1 MDRLVRFFLGHKLV
15 AVLMLAGLVG
25 WGLSVAPFAWKLDW
39 LPRDPVP
46 VDAIPDIGENQQIVF
61 SEWAGRSPQDVEDQ
75 VTYPLTVAL
84 LGVPGVETIRS
95 SSMFGFSSIYVIF
108 AEEVDFYWSRSR
120 ILEKLNS
127 LPAGLLPE
135 GVQPA
140 LGPDAT
146 ALGQVFWYTLE
157 GRDEQGAPT
166 GGWDLHELRG
176 IQDWQVR
183 YALLAAD
190 GVSEVASVGGFVQ
203 EYQIDVNP
211 DAMRAYGVRLDEVFH
226 AVHMSNRDVGARTV
240 ELNRAE
246 YVIRGIGFVK
256 GLADLENAVIKA
268 RDNVPIYVKNVA
280 RVALG
285 PALRRGAL
293 DKEGAEV
300 VGGVVVARYG
310 ANPLAAIE
318 SVKAKIAE
326 IGPSLPKKTLPDGR
340 VSQVQVIPF
349 YDRSGLIEETLGTL
363 ERALS
368 EEVLVTVIVV
378 LALVMNLRGAM
389 LVSGLLP
396 LAVLACFAAMKV
408 FGIDA
413 NIVALSGI
421 AIAIGTMVDM
431 GIVISENILK
441 HLEDA
446 DAEDDRLE
454 VVFRATREVG
464 GAVLTAVLTTVVG
477 FLPVFAMQGAE
488 GKLFAPLA
496 FTKTFALLAAVW
508 LSLTALPALAHCAFG
523 TRLGRW
529 APGLWAACGLGVAL
543 ALSWWVGLL
552 LIAIGAYHLL
562 AARVPERVRLW
573 VARGVIAAAA
583 VGVVVVL
590 AEHWLP
596 LGPEKGGWRNFIFAA
611 GLIGGLLALF
621 RALQHVFPRVLR
633 WCLDHKGLALLL
645 PLLLLLVGASA
656 WLGFARVFGFVPPAL
671 RHSAPFAALDEALP
685 GLGKEFMPPLDEG
698 SFLWMPTTM
707 PHASIGEVL
716 DVLQKQ
722 NAAIAQIPEV
732 ESAVGKLGRAE
743 SPLDP
748 APISMIETVINYRAE
763 YLTNED
769 GRRRLFAFDEHATD
783 LFRASDGSPS
793 SAPDGE
799 PYKVQGRYI
808 RDETGRLVPDDDGR
822 PFRLWRPPLDPAL
835 NPGRTAW
842 PGIQGPDDIWA
853 EIARAGQIP
862 GSTSAPKLQ
871 PIAARLVM
879 LQSGMRAPMGVEIK
893 GPSLEAIERAGLEIE
908 RLLKKVPSVEPATVN
923 ADRIVGKPYLEIH
936 IDREAIARHGIAL
949 QKVQDVIEIAIGGK
963 LVTTTVEGRERYPV
977 RVRYMRE
984 LRDSVEELVRIL
996 VPAPDGAQIPL
1007 GELAE
1012 IRYVRGPQVI
1022 KSEDTFLLGYV
1033 LFDKKPGYA
1042 EVDVVEA
1049 CRYYLASKRAN
1060 GDLVL
1065 ETGVSYT
1072 FAGSYENQ
1080 LRAQKKLNVL
1090 LPLALAI
1097 IFLILYFQF
1106 GNAATALMVFSGVA
1120 VAWAGGFAMLWL
1132 YGQEWFLDFS
1142 VFGTQMRD
1150 LFHVRPLNLSVAV
1163 WVGFL
1168 ALFGIASDNG
1178 VIVATYLR
1186 QLFREQKPATVE
1198 AMRHA
1203 ALAAGVRRIRPC
1215 LMTAATTI
1223 LALVP
1228 VLTASGRGADL
1239 MLPMAIPTFGG
1250 MMAVVLTAPVVPV
1263 LYCAVEEWKLRV
1275 TAWRSAE

>member
-1 MDRLVRFFLGHKLV
+1 MDRLIRFFLVHKLV
-15 AVLMLAGLVG
+15 VVLMLAVTVG

-226 AVHMSNRDVGARTV
+226 AVRMSNRDVGARTV

-326 IGPSLPKKTLPDGR
+326 IAPSLPKKTLPDGR

-508 LSLTALPALAHCAFG
+508 LSLTALPALAHCVFG
-523 TRLGRW
+523 TRLGALGSR
-529 APGLWAACGLGVAL
+529 PLGGLW
-543 ALSWWVGLL
+543 SWGGPR
-552 LIAIGAYHLL
+552 A
-562 AARVPERVRLW
+562 
-573 VARGVIAAAA
+573 
-583 VGVVVVL
+583 VVVGWSAADSYWDVSL
-590 AEHWLP
+590 ACRSRT
-596 LGPEKGGWRNFIFAA
+596 GA
-611 GLIGGLLALF
+611 GA
-621 RALQHVFPRVLR
+621 
-633 WCLDHKGLALLL
+633 
-645 PLLLLLVGASA
+645 LVGGAGCYSRCGCWGRRRASGT
-656 WLGFARVFGFVPPAL
+656 LV
-671 RHSAPFAALDEALP
+671 APWDRKRAD
-685 GLGKEFMPPLDEG
+685 G
-698 SFLWMPTTM
+698 
-707 PHASIGEVL
+707 
-716 DVLQKQ
+716 
-722 NAAIAQIPEV
+722 AIL
-732 ESAVGKLGRAE
+732 S
-743 SPLDP
+743 SPLD
-748 APISMIETVINYRAE
+748 
-763 YLTNED
+763 
-769 GRRRLFAFDEHATD
+769 
-783 LFRASDGSPS
+783 
-793 SAPDGE
+793 
-799 PYKVQGRYI
+799 
-808 RDETGRLVPDDDGR
+808 
-822 PFRLWRPPLDPAL
+822 
-835 NPGRTAW
+835 
-842 PGIQGPDDIWA
+842 
-853 EIARAGQIP
+853 
-862 GSTSAPKLQ
+862 
-871 PIAARLVM
+871 
-879 LQSGMRAPMGVEIK
+879 
-893 GPSLEAIERAGLEIE
+893 
-908 RLLKKVPSVEPATVN
+908 
-923 ADRIVGKPYLEIH
+923 
-936 IDREAIARHGIAL
+936 
-949 QKVQDVIEIAIGGK
+949 
-963 LVTTTVEGRERYPV
+963 
-977 RVRYMRE
+977 
-984 LRDSVEELVRIL
+984 
-996 VPAPDGAQIPL
+996 
-1007 GELAE
+1007 
-1012 IRYVRGPQVI
+1012 
-1022 KSEDTFLLGYV
+1022 
-1033 LFDKKPGYA
+1033 
-1042 EVDVVEA
+1042 
-1049 CRYYLASKRAN
+1049 
-1060 GDLVL
+1060 
-1065 ETGVSYT
+1065 
-1072 FAGSYENQ
+1072 
-1080 LRAQKKLNVL
+1080 
-1090 LPLALAI
+1090 
-1097 IFLILYFQF
+1097 
-1106 GNAATALMVFSGVA
+1106 
-1120 VAWAGGFAMLWL
+1120 
-1132 YGQEWFLDFS
+1132 
-1142 VFGTQMRD
+1142 
-1150 LFHVRPLNLSVAV
+1150 
-1163 WVGFL
+1163 
-1168 ALFGIASDNG
+1168 
-1178 VIVATYLR
+1178 
-1186 QLFREQKPATVE
+1186 
-1198 AMRHA
+1198 
-1203 ALAAGVRRIRPC
+1203 
-1215 LMTAATTI
+1215 
-1223 LALVP
+1223 
-1228 VLTASGRGADL
+1228 
-1239 MLPMAIPTFGG
+1239 
-1250 MMAVVLTAPVVPV
+1250 
-1263 LYCAVEEWKLRV
+1263 
-1275 TAWRSAE
+1275 

>member
-1 MDRLVRFFLGHKLV
+1 MRFFLTRKLV
-15 AVLMLAGLVG
+15 QSRSCSCDARLVG
-25 WGLSVAPFAWKLDW
+25 WGLAVAPFAWELEW

-127 LPAGLLPE
+127 LPASLLPE

-226 AVHMSNRDVGARTV
+226 AVRMSNRDVGARTV

-326 IGPSLPKKTLPDGR
+326 IAPSLPKKTLPDGR

-508 LSLTALPALAHCAFG
+508 LSLTALPALAHCVFG

-529 APGLWAACGLGVAL
+529 APGLWAACGLGMAL
-543 ALSWWVGLL
+543 ALSWWIGLL

-562 AARVPERVRLW
+562 CRSRT
-573 VARGVIAAAA
+573 G
-583 VGVVVVL
+583 
-590 AEHWLP
+590 
-596 LGPEKGGWRNFIFAA
+596 A
-611 GLIGGLLALF
+611 GA
-621 RALQHVFPRVLR
+621 
-633 WCLDHKGLALLL
+633 
-645 PLLLLLVGASA
+645 LVGGAGCYSRCGY
-656 WLGFARVFGFVPPAL
+656 W
-671 RHSAPFAALDEALP
+671 S
-685 GLGKEFMPPLDEG
+685 
-698 SFLWMPTTM
+698 
-707 PHASIGEVL
+707 
-716 DVLQKQ
+716 
-722 NAAIAQIPEV
+722 
-732 ESAVGKLGRAE
+732 
-743 SPLDP
+743 
-748 APISMIETVINYRAE
+748 
-763 YLTNED
+763 
-769 GRRRLFAFDEHATD
+769 RRR
-783 LFRASDGSPS
+783 ASGTLV
-793 SAPDGE
+793 APWPG
-799 PYKVQGRYI
+799 K
-808 RDETGRLVPDDDGR
+808 GRLAQ
-822 PFRLWRPPLDPAL
+822 F
-835 NPGRTAW
+835 
-842 PGIQGPDDIWA
+842 
-853 EIARAGQIP
+853 
-862 GSTSAPKLQ
+862 
-871 PIAARLVM
+871 
-879 LQSGMRAPMGVEIK
+879 
-893 GPSLEAIERAGLEIE
+893 SLR
-908 RLLKKVPSVEPATVN
+908 RW
-923 ADRIVGKPYLEIH
+923 
-936 IDREAIARHGIAL
+936 IDRR
-949 QKVQDVIEIAIGGK
+949 
-963 LVTTTVEGRERYPV
+963 PV
-977 RVRYMRE
+977 
-984 LRDSVEELVRIL
+984 
-996 VPAPDGAQIPL
+996 GAFSRLATCIPP
-1007 GELAE
+1007 
-1012 IRYVRGPQVI
+1012 R
-1022 KSEDTFLLGYV
+1022 
-1033 LFDKKPGYA
+1033 
-1042 EVDVVEA
+1042 
-1049 CRYYLASKRAN
+1049 
-1060 GDLVL
+1060 
-1065 ETGVSYT
+1065 
-1072 FAGSYENQ
+1072 
-1080 LRAQKKLNVL
+1080 
-1090 LPLALAI
+1090 
-1097 IFLILYFQF
+1097 
-1106 GNAATALMVFSGVA
+1106 
-1120 VAWAGGFAMLWL
+1120 
-1132 YGQEWFLDFS
+1132 
-1142 VFGTQMRD
+1142 
-1150 LFHVRPLNLSVAV
+1150 
-1163 WVGFL
+1163 
-1168 ALFGIASDNG
+1168 
-1178 VIVATYLR
+1178 
-1186 QLFREQKPATVE
+1186 
-1198 AMRHA
+1198 
-1203 ALAAGVRRIRPC
+1203 
-1215 LMTAATTI
+1215 
-1223 LALVP
+1223 
-1228 VLTASGRGADL
+1228 
-1239 MLPMAIPTFGG
+1239 
-1250 MMAVVLTAPVVPV
+1250 APVVSGSQGLGPAV
-1263 LYCAVEEWKLRV
+1263 PLAIAAGGRVRVAGFCPRLRLCAVRPAPFSALCGPRRGPAWVGQGVYAASRRRFVPVDADDHAPRLHRRGARRPAEAKRGDFADTRGGIRRGEAGTGRV
-1275 TAWRSAE
+1275 AAGPRADFHD

>member
-1 MDRLVRFFLGHKLV
+1 MDRLVRFFLVHKLV
-15 AVLMLAGLVG
+15 VALMLAVTVG

-95 SSMFGFSSIYVIF
+95 FSMFGFSSIYVIF

-127 LPAGLLPE
+127 LPTGTLPV
-135 GVQPA
+135 GVQPS

-146 ALGQVFWYTLE
+146 GLGQVFWYTLE

-166 GGWDLHELRG
+166 GGWDLHELRR

-226 AVHMSNRDVGARTV
+226 AVRMSNRDVGARTV
-240 ELNRAE
+240 ELNQAE

-326 IGPSLPKKTLPDGR
+326 IAPSLPKKTLPDGR

-378 LALVMNLRGAM
+378 LALVMNLRGAV

-396 LAVLACFAAMKV
+396 LAVLVCFAAMKV

-477 FLPVFAMQGAE
+477 FLPVFAMEGAE

-508 LSLTALPALAHCAFG
+508 LSLTALPALAHCVFG

-529 APGLWAACGLGVAL
+529 ASGLWVVFGLGVGL

-552 LIAIGAYHLL
+552 LIAIGTYHLL

-573 VARGVIAAAA
+573 VARSVVAAAA
-583 VGVVVVL
+583 IGVVVVL

-596 LGPEKGGWRNFIFAA
+596 LGPEKGGWRNFFFVA
-611 GLIGGLLALF
+611 GLIGGLLSLF
-621 RALQHVFPRVLR
+621 RVLQGAFPRVLR

-645 PLLLLLVGASA
+645 PALLLITGASA

-671 RHSAPFAALDEALP
+671 HNTASFAALDEALP

-722 NAAIAQIPEV
+722 DAAIAQIPEV

-743 SPLDP
+743 TPLDP

-763 YLTNED
+763 YLTDED
-769 GRRRLFAFDEHATD
+769 GRRRLFAFDERD
-783 LFRASDGSPS
+783 MDFFRDADGSPVPG
-793 SAPDGE
+793 PDGA
-799 PYKVQGRYI
+799 PYTVSGRYL
-808 RDETGRLVPDDDGR
+808 RDGAGRLVPDANGR

-835 NPGRTAW
+835 NPGRAAW
-842 PGIQGPDDIWA
+842 PGIQSADDIWA
-853 EIARAGQIP
+853 EITRAGQIP

-908 RLLKKVPSVEPATVN
+908 RLLKKVPSVEAATVN
-923 ADRIVGKPYLEIH
+923 ADRH
-936 IDREAIARHGIAL
+936 RRQA
-949 QKVQDVIEIAIGGK
+949 
-963 LVTTTVEGRERYPV
+963 
-977 RVRYMRE
+977 
-984 LRDSVEELVRIL
+984 
-996 VPAPDGAQIPL
+996 
-1007 GELAE
+1007 
-1012 IRYVRGPQVI
+1012 
-1022 KSEDTFLLGYV
+1022 LLG
-1033 LFDKKPGYA
+1033 DSHRPRGH
-1042 EVDVVEA
+1042 
-1049 CRYYLASKRAN
+1049 CSPRY
-1060 GDLVL
+1060 
-1065 ETGVSYT
+1065 
-1072 FAGSYENQ
+1072 
-1080 LRAQKKLNVL
+1080 
-1090 LPLALAI
+1090 
-1097 IFLILYFQF
+1097 
-1106 GNAATALMVFSGVA
+1106 
-1120 VAWAGGFAMLWL
+1120 
-1132 YGQEWFLDFS
+1132 
-1142 VFGTQMRD
+1142 
-1150 LFHVRPLNLSVAV
+1150 
-1163 WVGFL
+1163 
-1168 ALFGIASDNG
+1168 
-1178 VIVATYLR
+1178 
-1186 QLFREQKPATVE
+1186 
-1198 AMRHA
+1198 
-1203 ALAAGVRRIRPC
+1203 RPC
-1215 LMTAATTI
+1215 RRCRT
-1223 LALVP
+1223 
-1228 VLTASGRGADL
+1228 
-1239 MLPMAIPTFGG
+1239 
-1250 MMAVVLTAPVVPV
+1250 
-1263 LYCAVEEWKLRV
+1263 
-1275 TAWRSAE
+1275 